1 MMNTYISV
9 DVGGTQIRVAVYPEA
24 GIQPLRIKKVKTV
37 GKGTPLERLIATIHE
52 MWTETGSEDQ
62 VKAIGICVPGPVD
75 YANGIITFCA
85 NLEGW
90 ENLPMRDILQQEFG
104 VPVFIGNDANV
115 AAIGEWKFGAGRGH
129 KDVVYLTIST
139 GIGGGVIVDERP
151 MLGHQG
157 LATEL
162 GHVHLEA
169 DSHYPCGC
177 GQFGHLESFSSGT
190 GIAYYANEQLELGR
204 ESSLQGKGKVT
215 AKDVAEAA
223 KAGDPLAVETFARAS
238 KYLAMGVVNYLHIFN
253 PSAIIFGGG
262 VASTG
267 DLLLGPVKKM
277 MPKLV
282 YSQTYLEGLHFAQA
296 ELGDDVGL
304 LGGLALI
311 RMEME

>member
-1 MMNTYISV
+1 MNTYISV

-24 GIQPLRIKKVKTV
+24 GIQPLAIKKVKTV
-37 GKGTPLERLIATIHE
+37 GKGTPLERLVDTIHD
-52 MWTETGSEDQ
+52 MWPQKDSEDK

-75 YANGIITFCA
+75 FAKGIVTFTANI
-85 NLEGW
+85 EGW
-90 ENLPMRDILQQEFG
+90 VNLPLKDILEEEFD

-129 KDVVYLTIST
+129 EDVLYFTIST
-139 GIGGGVIVDERP
+139 GVGGGVIIDGKP
-151 MLGHQG
+151 LNGHQG

-204 ESSLQGKGKVT
+204 DSILQGKGKVT

-223 KAGDPLAVETFARAS
+223 KAKDPLAVETFARAS
-238 KYLAMGVVNYLHIFN
+238 KYLALGVVNYLHIFN
-253 PSAIIFGGG
+253 PSAVIFGGG

-277 MPKLV
+277 MPKLI
-282 YSQTYLEGLHFAQA
+282 YSPTYLEGLHFAQA

-304 LGGLALI
+304 LGCLALT

>member
-24 GIQPLRIKKVKTV
+24 GIQPLRVKKVKTV
-37 GKGTPLERLIATIHE
+37 GEGTPLERLIATIHDMRGE
-52 MWTETGSEDQ
+52 SGDV
-62 VKAIGICVPGPVD
+62 VKGIGICVPGPVD
-75 YANGIITFCA
+75 ADKGIVTFCA
-85 NLEGW
+85 NIEGW
-90 ENLPMRDILQQEFG
+90 VNLPLKDILEEEFG
-104 VPVFIGNDANV
+104 VSVFIGNDANV
-115 AAIGEWKFGAGRGH
+115 AAMGEWKFGAGRGH

-139 GIGGGVIVDERP
+139 GVGGGVIVDERP
-151 MLGHQG
+151 MHGHQG

-190 GIAYYANEQLELGR
+190 GIAYYANEQLGLGR
-204 ESSLQGKGKVT
+204 ESSMQGKGEVT

-223 KAGDPLAVETFARAS
+223 KAGDPLALETFARAS
-238 KYLAMGVVNYLHIFN
+238 KYLALGVVNYLHIFN

-262 VASTG
+262 VASVG
-267 DLLLGPVKKM
+267 DLLFDPIREM

-282 YSQTYLEGLHFAQA
+282 YSPTYLEGLHFAMA

-304 LGGLALI
+304 LGCLALT

>member
-24 GIQPLRIKKVKTV
+24 GIQPLRVKKVKTV
-37 GKGTPLERLIATIHE
+37 GNGTPLERLIATIHD
-52 MWTETGSEDQ
+52 MRGDSEDN
-62 VKAIGICVPGPVD
+62 VKGIGICVPGPVD
-75 YANGIITFCA
+75 AAKGIVTFCA
-85 NLEGW
+85 NIDGW
-90 ENLPMRDILQQEFG
+90 VNLPLKDILEKEFG
-104 VPVFIGNDANV
+104 VSVFIGNDANV

-129 KDVVYLTIST
+129 KDVVYFTIST
-139 GIGGGVIVDERP
+139 GVGGGVIVDEHP
-151 MLGHQG
+151 MHGHQG

-190 GIAYYANEQLELGR
+190 GIAYYANEQLGLGR
-204 ESSLQGKGKVT
+204 ESSMQGKGVVT

-238 KYLAMGVVNYLHIFN
+238 KYLALGVVNYLHIFN
-253 PSAIIFGGG
+253 PSAVIFGGG
-262 VASTG
+262 VASVG
-267 DLLLGPVKKM
+267 DLLFGPVKEM
-277 MPKLV
+277 MPKLI
-282 YSQTYLEGLHFAQA
+282 YSPTYLEGLHFAMA

-304 LGGLALI
+304 LGCLALT